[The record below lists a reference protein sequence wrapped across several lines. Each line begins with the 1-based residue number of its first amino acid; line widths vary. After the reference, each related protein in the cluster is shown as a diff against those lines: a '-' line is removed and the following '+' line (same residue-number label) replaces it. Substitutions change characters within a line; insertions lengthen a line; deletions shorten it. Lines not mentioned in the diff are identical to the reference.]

1 MKKQLHVLL
10 LLASTIVFGQSTPD
24 ELDYFIQFNGN
35 QFSKKV
41 ALDEILN
48 HDALKKISNSNSDF
62 NIKEYLS
69 FVNLDKNSFIHG
81 NYTSHSRPFYQITI
95 PITNSQGLKDFI
107 IKQTSSKV
115 QDSIGSALV
124 EHENYTVY
132 TNPKESVSMAWN
144 KEYLIFI
151 EFLKPRL
158 THDNY
163 SNLYD
168 IPYPDYE
175 EPVIVEETEEIVDE
189 AVEEVDTEV
198 VVEEETPEEWK
209 EEGEDPVVF
218 IENYDYEK
226 ENEAYLK
233 QLEEE
238 RLERIALQ
246 QQQIAF
252 LFENGFKVPTS
263 DKITTKAD
271 ISAWVNYQSVFNSI
285 KDFSGIIQSIAKGSR
300 DFSTDDIDSFIKGVN
315 FNMYF
320 DNDQARMEQIV
331 EYSSPLAS
339 LMKKVV
345 NRKVNKNI
353 FKYFPNESPL
363 AFMSYHINSEEALNG
378 FPAITAQMYP
388 ENKFLQKEDVELLTD
403 FIETLLDEKAIAS
416 LMDGDFTF
424 FLHDIS
430 QTEYTYT
437 SYEYDEN
444 YEEIA
449 IEKTDT
455 KNTPIFTVVL
465 TSTHKTMGQKLLN
478 LAERKGGLIK
488 ENNYYKVRGVEN
500 ELGDLRILKEG
511 DVMVIT
517 NGYNHINRP
526 NTSFSTQFKQQM
538 KHNFAFGNLN
548 MKDLM
553 AQLAAKE
560 HSNKDKDKMHK
571 VSQQFEVIDFK
582 SSKKMENNKLQIEM
596 SLRSSV
602 ADKNIILQTLD
613 LISILNN

>member
-1 MKKQLHVLL
+1 MKKQLRVLL

-24 ELDYFIQFNGN
+24 ALDYFIQFNGN

-41 ALDEILN
+41 TLDEILN
-48 HDALKKISNSNSDF
+48 HDALKKITNSKSDF

-69 FVNLDKNSFIHG
+69 FVNLDKNSVIHG
-81 NYTSHSRPFYQITI
+81 NYTSDSRPFYQITI
-95 PITNSQGLKDFI
+95 PIKNSQDLKNFI
-107 IKQTSSKV
+107 IKQTSSKG
-115 QDSIGSALV
+115 QDTIAPSLV
-124 EHENYTVY
+124 EYENYTVY

-144 KEYLIFI
+144 NEYLIFM

-158 THDNY
+158 TNDNY

-168 IPYPDYE
+168 IPYPEYE
-175 EPVIVEETEEIVDE
+175 EPVVVEETEETEEEVI
-189 AVEEVDTEV
+189 EEVDSEV
-198 VVEEETPEEWK
+198 VVEEESPAEWE
-209 EEGEDPVVF
+209 EEGEDPVIF
-218 IENYDYEK
+218 IDYEK

-233 QLEEE
+233 ELEAE

-246 QQQIAF
+246 EEYIAF

-271 ISAWVNYQSVFNSI
+271 ISAWINYQSVFNSI

-331 EYSSPLAS
+331 EYSSSLAS

-353 FKYFPNESPL
+353 FKYFPNEAPL
-363 AFMSYHINSEEALNG
+363 AYMSYHINSEEALNG

-388 ENKFLQKEDVELLTD
+388 ENKFLQKEDLELLTD
-403 FIETLLDEKAIAS
+403 FIGTLLDEKAIAS

-424 FLHDIS
+424 FLHNIS

-437 SYEYDEN
+437 AYEYDEN

-455 KNTPIFTVVL
+455 RNIPIFTFL
-465 TSTHKTMGQKLLN
+465 CTSTHKTMGQKLLD

-500 ELGDLRILKEG
+500 EMGDLRIIKQG

-517 NGYNHINRP
+517 NGFNYIDRP

-538 KHNFAFGNLN
+538 KYNFAFGNLN

-553 AQLAAKE
+553 AQLAIKE
-560 HSNKDKDKMHK
+560 QSNKEKDKMNK
-571 VSQQFEVIDFK
+571 VSEQFEALQFK
-582 SSKKMENNKLQIEM
+582 SSKKIENNKLQIEM
-596 SLRSSV
+596 SLHSSA